1 MKKENKIIIVLL
13 VIIIVLLAI
22 NISFNLIHDM
32 PKHNCRCNC
41 LKAQI
46 EEEEVI
52 DNPIQEEVYTGII
65 TDINSQDKYGTI
77 LVEAEPEADSGFKA
91 SVRVDKNTII
101 SKAELSRAFTFA
113 DLKINQEVEITF
125 SGPVAESY
133 PLQGIAAAIH
143 IIE

>member
-41 LKAQI
+41 LKAQT
-46 EEEEVI
+46 EEEVI
-52 DNPIQEEVYTGII
+52 DDPIQEEVYTGII

-77 LVEAEPEADSGFKA
+77 LVEAEPETDSGFKA

-101 SKAELSRAFTFA
+101 SQAELSRAFTFA
-113 DLKINQEVEITF
+113 DLKLNQDVEITF

-133 PLQGIAAAIH
+133 PVQGIAAVIH